1 MALSTVP
8 ITCSGPALEPHA
20 RAIADQF
27 HLSLAIPAP
36 DPSHDPLLMLTPDGL
51 QLRAGATCITCDFL
65 TGPLAHRIRLNTHNR
80 FRAESLIKAMS
91 PPKTGDATKELGRDA
106 PLGWVI
112 DATAGLGRDSMLL
125 ALAGFHVIAI
135 EQNPVVAALF
145 HDGLSRALADPA
157 FSARLGDRLTL
168 RLGDAVELIP
178 ALPPVDG
185 IYLDPMFPPRSKSAL
200 VKKEMQLLQL
210 LHNPRNPRKDDPRKG
225 DARKG
230 DPRKG
235 NADDERLLDAALAH
249 VACRGQFRGRG
260 RGEFRGRGRV
270 VVKRPRLAPPLA
282 GRKPAFTRMDKTVRY
297 DVYLP
302 T

>member
-1 MALSTVP
+1 MTGMASFIVP
-8 ITCSGPALEPHA
+8 LTWSDPALESHA

-27 HLSLAIPAP
+27 HLSLTTPAPAPAPAP
-36 DPSHDPLLMLTPDGL
+36 DQLPDPLLMLTPQGL
-51 QLRAGATCITCDFL
+51 RLRAGVTCITCDFL

-91 PPKTGDATKELGRDA
+91 PPKPGHATKELGRDA

-112 DATAGLGRDSMLL
+112 DATAGLGRDSILL
-125 ALAGFHVIAI
+125 ALAGFRVIAI

-145 HDGLSRALADPA
+145 SDGLSRAVADPVFNA
-157 FSARLGDRLTL
+157 QLGDRLTL
-168 RLGDAVELIP
+168 RLGDAVDLIP
-178 ALPPVDG
+178 ALPPVDV
-185 IYLDPMFPPRSKSAL
+185 IYLDPMFPPRGKSAL

-210 LHNPRNPRKDDPRKG
+210 FHP
-225 DARKG
+225 RKG

-235 NADDERLLDAALAH
+235 DLRKGGADDERLLDAALAH
-249 VACRGQFRGRG
+249 MA
-260 RGEFRGRGRV
+260 GRV

-282 GRKPAFTRMDKTVRY
+282 GRQPAFTRPDKTVRY

-302 T
+302 